1 MFIYRTTVNK
11 DDCYKF
17 ASVVAADA
25 TSKDPIVRGGVA
37 SARSMITEVTGTRQ

>member
-17 ASVVAADA
+17 ASVVAAVADA

-37 SARSMITEVTGTRQ
+37 SARSIITEVTRQ